1 MTLNGL
7 ELVILNSINTLTK
20 SKDQFKTVKNS
31 DGTYKRI
38 LIGVKYF
45 RYADDFIVLARSKN
59 IIIQYIKPAI
69 EEFLQE
75 RGL

>member
-7 ELVILNSINTLTK
+7 ENVILNSIKRITK
-20 SKDQFKTVKNS
+20 YQDQSKRVKNG
-31 DGTYKRI
+31 DGTYKRN

-59 IIIQYIKPAI
+59 IIIQYVKPAI
-69 EEFLQE
+69 EVFLKE